1 MKWISFYSKIREWL
15 RFSYAKD
22 YYSASLLNQLIVED
36 YTYLLEEIKGK
47 EVAVIGAGPSLT
59 SIKEIDADIIIS
71 ADGATNYLFKKGII
85 PDIVVTDLDGIEI
98 FPEKSVYVVL
108 AHGDNIDKIQK
119 VKKMKYMIG
128 TCQVMP
134 FGRLKMFG
142 GFTDGDRAV
151 ILAKIYGAEKILL
164 YAMDFDSNYI
174 GKFSKPWYDT
184 DVPISWIKREKLK
197 IAKNIVKEALQQS
210 L

>member
-22 YYSASLLNQLIVED
+22 YYSASLLNQTITED
-36 YTYLLEEIKGK
+36 YTYLLDEIRGK
-47 EVAVIGAGPSLT
+47 KVAIVGAGPSLT
-59 SIKEIDADIIIS
+59 KIKEIDADVIIS
-71 ADGATNYLFKKGII
+71 ADGATNYLVSKGVI

-98 FPEKSVYVVL
+98 FPDKTVYVVL
-108 AHGDNIDKIQK
+108 AHGDNITRLGK
-119 VKKMKYMIG
+119 VKEMKYVIG

-134 FGRLKMFG
+134 FGRLKLFG

-151 ILAKIYGAEKILL
+151 ILAKKFNPEKILL
-164 YAMDFDSNYI
+164 YAMDFDSDYI
-174 GKFSKPWYDT
+174 GKFSKPWYGA

-197 IAKNIVKEALQQS
+197 IAKNIVNEVLQ
-210 L
+210 